1 MIKNIRVITDAIN
14 TNKLALNKAII
25 DVTMIHIF

>member
-1 MIKNIRVITDAIN
+1 MKNILVIADEIN